1 MKTILLYTMDGCP
14 HCVNFKNM
22 LNENKIVYDERNIR
36 DHEKEYK
43 QFVEATGN
51 EFLPAFTLVEM
62 FKNEEPKIS
71 LNAPDDSFK
80 TIEEA
85 LKLVKD
91 FISE

>member
-62 FKNEEPKIS
+62 VKIEEPKIS

>member
-14 HCVNFKNM
+14 HCTNFKN
-22 LNENKIVYDERNIR
+22 LLKEHNVDYDERNIK
-36 DHEKEYK
+36 DHEEEYK

-51 EFLPAFTLVEM
+51 DFLPAFTMVKITE
-62 FKNEEPKIS
+62 NEEPTVL

-85 LKLVKD
+85 LEIIKNFL
-91 FISE
+91 S